1 MVSTPSRSRQATRIS
16 LPDIV
21 GPSSTVLPARA
32 FLLIS
37 VVLLICLLR
46 LRLAAAGAQKSP
58 RPSASR
64 GLLSKLSL
72 PSTSAYGVANYDDG
86 QQSYL
91 SNVHY
96 HGREYSKIA
105 QGSQAPVSF
114 KQSSVAS
121 LRFRTACS
129 TVRPWLVV
137 PVSGLNATSHR
148 ADSPG

>member
-37 VVLLICLLR
+37 VVLLICLLC
-46 LRLAAAGAQKSP
+46 LWLAAAGAQKSP
-58 RPSASR
+58 RPFASR

-86 QQSYL
+86 QQGYL

-96 HGREYSKIA
+96 HGRECSKTG
-105 QGSQAPVSF
+105 QGRQA
-114 KQSSVAS
+114 
-121 LRFRTACS
+121 LRARHLRGVESRYWAARLDEDPFPLT
-129 TVRPWLVV
+129 L
-137 PVSGLNATSHR
+137 L
-148 ADSPG
+148 

>member
-32 FLLIS
+32 FLIIA

-58 RPSASR
+58 RPFASR

-72 PSTSAYGVANYDDG
+72 SSTSAYGVANDDDG

-96 HGREYSKIA
+96 HGREYSKTA
-105 QGSQAPVSF
+105 QGSRSEERRVGKECRS
-114 KQSSVAS
+114 
-121 LRFRTACS
+121 R
-129 TVRPWLVV
+129 W
-137 PVSGLNATSHR
+137 
-148 ADSPG
+148 SPYH